1 MTRYHVSS
9 DGSPKPC
16 NAQPG
21 NCPLGGAHFDSEEK
35 MTKFAERM
43 NEITAEKEEA
53 EKRGAHLSR
62 LLSAAKKGSPA
73 YERIFGKLLKTYQKL
88 DELRD
93 QEGITAIEIKYDDA
107 KVTEYN
113 PPKKVLRYGSAHL
126 REHMMRGPNQQK
138 AGLLD
143 DGSVS
148 NLYIHP
154 AGKNPEPLKVES
166 YDFDEKVYITDDGQ
180 KFPMT
185 TTYNVD
191 TNELHIPEYGYA
203 YGDSWAHTVTATAQ
217 EVPLPLVRE
226 GDEGA
231 FFYQDEEGRQAFIG
245 YVKRKMKRQGRE
257 TLDINGEECSFLP
270 KEEVELAAASGMN
283 RQYEVVTV
291 DEYDEYFT
299 EDEDEY

>member
-1 MTRYHVSS
+1 MSNYHVGS

-35 MTKFAERM
+35 VTKFAERM
-43 NEITAEKEEA
+43 NEITAEKEET
-53 EKRGAHLSR
+53 EKKAAQLWRASM
-62 LLSAAKKGSPA
+62 AAKKGSPT
-73 YERIFGKLLKTYQKL
+73 YEKVFGRLLETYQKL

-93 QEGITAIEIKYDDA
+93 QEGITAIEIKYDA
-107 KVTEYN
+107 KVTEYVA
-113 PPKKVLRYGSAHL
+113 PKKVMRYGSAHL
-126 REHMMRGPNQQK
+126 RGHIMRGPDQKK

-154 AGKNPEPLKVES
+154 TEEKLEPLKVES
-166 YDFDEKVYITDDGQ
+166 YDFDEKMYITDDGQ
-180 KFPMT
+180 KFPMNP
-185 TTYNVD
+185 TYCVD

-203 YGDSWAHTVTATAQ
+203 YGDSEVHAVAGIAQ

-226 GDEGA
+226 GDEGGY
-231 FFYQDEEGRQAFIG
+231 FYQDEEGRQAFIR
-245 YVKRKMKRQGRE
+245 YVKNKMKRRDRE

-270 KEEVELAAASGMN
+270 REEVELAAASGMN
-283 RQYEVVTV
+283 RQYEVVAV
-291 DEYDEYFT
+291 DEHDEY
-299 EDEDEY
+299 

>member
-1 MTRYHVSS
+1 MSNYHVGS

-35 MTKFAERM
+35 TVKFAERM
-43 NEITAEKEEA
+43 NEITAEKEET
-53 EKRGAHLSR
+53 EKKAAQLWRASM
-62 LLSAAKKGSPA
+62 AAKKGSPT
-73 YERIFGKLLKTYQKL
+73 YERVLGRLLETYQKL

-107 KVTEYN
+107 KVTEYVA
-113 PPKKVLRYGSAHL
+113 PKKVLRYGSAHL
-126 REHMMRGPNQQK
+126 RGHIMRGPDQQK

-154 AGKNPEPLKVES
+154 TEEKLEPLKVES
-166 YDFDEKVYITDDGQ
+166 YDFDEKMYITDDGQ

-203 YGDSWAHTVTATAQ
+203 YGDSWAHAVTATAQ
-217 EVPLPLVRE
+217 EAPRPFVRE
-226 GDEGA
+226 GDEGGS
-231 FFYQDEEGRQAFIG
+231 FNQDEEGRQAFIR
-245 YVKRKMKRQGRE
+245 YVKHKMKERDRE

-270 KEEVELAAASGMN
+270 KEEVEFAAASGIN
-283 RQYEVVTV
+283 RQYEVSTV
-291 DEYDEYFT
+291 DEYEEYYEHDEY
-299 EDEDEY
+299 